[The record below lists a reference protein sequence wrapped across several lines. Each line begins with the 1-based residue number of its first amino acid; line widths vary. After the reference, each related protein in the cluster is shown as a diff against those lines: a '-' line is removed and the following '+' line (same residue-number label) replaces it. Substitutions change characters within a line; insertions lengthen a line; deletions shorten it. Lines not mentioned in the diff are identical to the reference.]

1 MDRLISKGIDQLKTS
16 LTVHTVCPYWFF
28 SLSFISGVTI
38 VKVGGNSG
46 SKGELS
52 YKSGSRHE
60 ISSITTATSTTT
72 PTGQLISE
80 CLSDVLNF
88 AKKNKKTPKNW
99 WISTL
104 ESRSW
109 LN

>member
-1 MDRLISKGIDQLKTS
+1 M
-16 LTVHTVCPYWFF
+16 TVHTVCPYSFF

-80 CLSDVLNF
+80 CHFDVINL
-88 AKKNKKTPKNW
+88 KKTKRIDKFLP
-99 WISTL
+99 
-104 ESRSW
+104 
-109 LN
+109 

>member
-1 MDRLISKGIDQLKTS
+1 M
-16 LTVHTVCPYWFF
+16 
-28 SLSFISGVTI
+28 
-38 VKVGGNSG
+38 GGNSG

-80 CLSDVLNF
+80 SPFDVF
-88 AKKNKKTPKNW
+88 FPKNQRNFW
-99 WISTL
+99 QISTL
-104 ESRSW
+104 ESKNW
-109 LN
+109 WNQQNKGTLL